1 MLTSLKLFRLA
12 SLGKW
17 KFRFK
22 TMVRYR
28 LLFLTSAPIILT
40 LCALVAIT
48 LYWSVHYTWQGA
60 LVDVSERLD
69 VADNSIHL
77 IQKQQAYNVKSF
89 AESYDFRTNLN
100 ELLSS
105 NEVRSS
111 EASSVESSSVEVK
124 ASEVS
129 TSGLNSQVANR
140 NRTKEGS
147 KDAETSKSK
156 EFAQWVSD
164 NKSRYELDFLDW
176 RTVNTVE
183 DKWKY
188 LDLTRKESFFDVLD
202 ENELDGL
209 DVDLAKRAEVPLLN
223 GNGVEKRG
231 LVSRTV
237 LTIRNEHDDILGFLD
252 GGILLNN
259 STGLVDQIRNLIY
272 PVSEGSLRR
281 TGTVTVFL
289 DDLRVST
296 NVPLNSDDKAG
307 RAIGTRVSH
316 DVHSKVLNQ
325 GEEWLD
331 RAYVYD
337 AWYITAYQPIHDQYN
352 NVIGMLYT
360 GYLIWPLIETY
371 LTNLGEIS
379 ITIVMLLLVSG
390 LIVYRG
396 ARDLFNPIERIHKV
410 VKLVHMGQEKRIGAL
425 GLDDQHE
432 LTQLAKQFDKM
443 LDQLYQR
450 NQEIQQ
456 AAIQL
461 ECKVNA
467 RTASLKE
474 KTDQLEH
481 HITLLNQARDTLV
494 VNERLAALGEL
505 TAGIAHEIN
514 NPTAVIL
521 GNVELMKFE
530 LGNDTD
536 RVEEEITAIMEQ
548 IDRIRNI
555 TRSLLQYSR
564 HGGVQD
570 EVTWQHINP
579 IVDESIT
586 LVKTGAKKKG
596 ITYVSDLKAK
606 TSVEINRNQL
616 LQILVNLQ
624 MNAIHAM
631 DGKGALTVSSEDWIE
646 DGVACGA
653 IIHVEDQGCGIK
665 QDQLKRIFSPFYT
678 TKRDGTGLGLSVS
691 QSILSQTGGE
701 IKVESELCKGSCF
714 SVYLPKKSEPQLLV
728 SNL

>member
-1 MLTSLKLFRLA
+1 MPIRRHWWA
-12 SLGKW
+12 KW
-17 KFRFK
+17 AFRFK

-28 LLFLTSAPIILT
+28 LLFLTSAPIFLT

-60 LVDVSERLD
+60 LIDVDERLD

-77 IQKQQAYNVKSF
+77 IQNQQAYNVRAF
-89 AESYDFRTNLN
+89 AESYNFQMKLASGVSQK
-100 ELLSS
+100 ELIH
-105 NEVRSS
+105 
-111 EASSVESSSVEVK
+111 
-124 ASEVS
+124 
-129 TSGLNSQVANR
+129 
-140 NRTKEGS
+140 
-147 KDAETSKSK
+147 
-156 EFAQWVSD
+156 WVSE
-164 NKSRYELDFLDW
+164 NKARYELDFLRW
-176 RTVNTVE
+176 RSVE
-183 DKWKY
+183 SMAKKLEY
-188 LDLTRKESFFDVLD
+188 LDLTNKSSFFSVLD
-202 ENELDGL
+202 SKELNYL
-209 DVDLAKRAEVPLLN
+209 DRDLAKKAEVPMLN
-223 GNGVEKRG
+223 GNDVETRG

-237 LTIRNEHDDILGFLD
+237 VSIRDEQGHVIGFLD

-259 STGLVDQIRNLIY
+259 STQLVDQISNLIY
-272 PVSEGSLRR
+272 PQRDGFNRHV
-281 TGTVTVFL
+281 GTVTVFL

-296 NVPLNSDDKAG
+296 NVPLSSENSEG

-316 DVHSKVLNQ
+316 EVHSKVLNE
-325 GEEWLD
+325 GKEWLD

-337 AWYITAYQPIHDQYN
+337 AWYITAYQPIHDQSGK
-352 NVIGMLYT
+352 VIGMLYT

-379 ITIVMLLLVSG
+379 IIIVLLLLASG
-390 LIVYRG
+390 LIVHRG
-396 ARDLFNPIERIHKV
+396 ARDLFDPIERIHKV
-410 VKLVHMGQEKRIGAL
+410 VKLVQLGKDKRIGTL

-432 LTQLAKQFDKM
+432 LTLLAKQFDKM
-443 LDQLYQR
+443 LDLLHER

-456 AAIQL
+456 AALEL
-461 ECKVNA
+461 ECKVHS

-474 KTDQLEH
+474 KTEELEL
-481 HITLLNQARDTLV
+481 HIKLLNQARDKLV
-494 VNERLAALGEL
+494 VNEKLAALGEL

-530 LGNDTD
+530 LGDEVS
-536 RVEEEITAIMEQ
+536 RVEEEVHAIMEQ

-570 EVTWQHINP
+570 EITWQHINP

-586 LVKTGAKKKG
+586 LVKTGAKKRDMV
-596 ITYVSDLKAK
+596 YVSNLNAK
-606 TSVEINRNQL
+606 TSVEVNRNQL

-631 DGKGALTVSSEDWIE
+631 DGQGTLTISSEDWVE
-646 DGVACGA
+646 NGVSHGA
-653 IIHVEDQGCGIK
+653 IVHVEDEGCGIK
-665 QDQLKRIFSPFYT
+665 EEQLKRIFSPFYT

-691 QSILSQTGGE
+691 QSILSQIGGE
-701 IKVESELCKGSCF
+701 IRVESEVGKGSRF
-714 SVYLPKKSEPQLLV
+714 SIYLQQKATPQLLI

>member
-1 MLTSLKLFRLA
+1 
-12 SLGKW
+12 
-17 KFRFK
+17 
-22 TMVRYR
+22 MVRYR

-40 LCALVAIT
+40 LCALIAIT

-60 LVDVSERLD
+60 LIDVDERLD

-77 IQKQQAYNVKSF
+77 IQNQQAYNVRAFS
-89 AESYDFRTNLN
+89 ESYRFRNKL
-100 ELLSS
+100 
-105 NEVRSS
+105 
-111 EASSVESSSVEVK
+111 ESDITE
-124 ASEVS
+124 EQ
-129 TSGLNSQVANR
+129 LI
-140 NRTKEGS
+140 
-147 KDAETSKSK
+147 
-156 EFAQWVSD
+156 QWVSE
-164 NKSRYELDFLDW
+164 NKSRYELDFLRWYSAHSLKD
-176 RTVNTVE
+176 TTE
-183 DKWKY
+183 L
-188 LDLTRKESFFDVLD
+188 LDLTSKQSFFSVLTRSQLD
-202 ENELDGL
+202 ELDRT
-209 DVDLAKRAEVPLLN
+209 LAKRAEVPLLN
-223 GNGVEKRG
+223 GTEVETRG

-237 LTIRNEHDDILGFLD
+237 VAIYDGDNRVIGFLD

-259 STGLVDQIRNLIY
+259 SSQLVDQISNLIY
-272 PVSEGSLRR
+272 PRPEGFSRR
-281 TGTVTVFL
+281 VGTVTVFL

-296 NVPLNSDDKAG
+296 NVPLNSDASEG

-316 DVHSKVLNQ
+316 EVHSKVLNE
-325 GEEWLD
+325 GKEWLD

-337 AWYITAYQPIHDQYN
+337 AWYITAYQPIHDHHEQ
-352 NVIGMLYT
+352 VIGMLYT

-379 ITIVMLLLVSG
+379 VTIVALLLLSG
-390 LIVYRG
+390 FIVHRG

-410 VKLVHMGQEKRIGAL
+410 VKLVQMGQDKRIGTL

-443 LDQLYQR
+443 LDLLHER

-456 AAIQL
+456 AALEL
-461 ECKVNA
+461 ECKVHS

-474 KTDQLEH
+474 KTEQLEH
-481 HITLLNQARDTLV
+481 HITLLNQARDKLV
-494 VNERLAALGEL
+494 VNEKLAALGEL

-530 LGNDTD
+530 LGEETD
-536 RVEEEITAIMEQ
+536 RVNEEIQAIMEQ

-570 EVTWQHINP
+570 EITWQHINP

-596 ITYVSDLKAK
+596 IVYHSSLDAK
-606 TSVEINRNQL
+606 TSVEVNRNQL

-631 DGKGALTVSSEDWIE
+631 DGEGNLTITSEDWIE
-646 DGVACGA
+646 DDVVQGA
-653 IIHVEDQGCGIK
+653 VIHVEDEGCGIK
-665 QDQLKRIFSPFYT
+665 EEQLQRIFSPFYT

-701 IKVESELCKGSCF
+701 IRVTSELGKGSRF
-714 SVYLPKKSEPQLLV
+714 SVYLPKKAVPQLLV
-728 SNL
+728 SNVN